1 MWNKGR
7 VTGGNMATEK
17 KNRILD
23 IFYRAIRGEKI
34 RVMSLAS
41 EYGVSEKSISRDIAE
56 IKNFLSDGMERFAG
70 AELVYDYTDKAYR
83 LEFDHFL
90 LSKELFSVV
99 KMLIGC
105 RGFSKEELLEIVE
118 KLRYF
123 TTVEDRLL
131 LNQLIQ
137 NELYHY
143 QEVKHD
149 CVSVIDNLW
158 KLTGCIHEQKEITM
172 RYNKMNR
179 QQVER
184 RVQPVAVMFSEYY
197 YYLIAFRTDLEEKQ
211 PRYFRVDRIVHITEH
226 RTSFVKEKWHLFN
239 EGELRKQIQFMQ
251 PGELRRIQFEFS
263 GPSVQA
269 ILDRI
274 PTAKVIGKN
283 GKTHIIEAETY
294 GKGINMYLLS
304 QGHYVKALSPESFVQ
319 EMRLEIEQMLNNY
332 ED

>member
-1 MWNKGR
+1 
-7 VTGGNMATEK
+7 MATEK
-17 KNRILD
+17 KSRILD

-34 RVMSLAS
+34 KVATLAG
-41 EYGVSEKSISRDIAE
+41 EYEVSEKSISRDLAE
-56 IKNFLSDGMERFAG
+56 IKNFLADSPEQFAG
-70 AELVYDYTDKAYR
+70 VEFVYDYAEKAYR

-105 RGFSKEELLEIVE
+105 RGFSKEELLELVE
-118 KLRYF
+118 KLRQF
-123 TTVEDRLL
+123 TTADDRLL

-143 QEVKHD
+143 QEVRHD

-158 KLTGCIHEQKEITM
+158 KLTGCINEQKEITI
-172 RYNKMNR
+172 RYFKQNR

-197 YYLIAFRTDLEEKQ
+197 FYLIAFRTDLEEKL
-211 PRYFRVDRIVHITEH
+211 PLYFRVDRIVQIVEH
-226 RTSFVKEKWHLFN
+226 RTKFVKENWHRFN

-251 PGELRRIQFEFS
+251 PGELRKIRFEFS

-269 ILDRI
+269 ILDKI
-274 PTAKVIGKN
+274 PTAKVVGKN
-283 GKTHIIEAETY
+283 GKAHVIEAETY
-294 GKGINMYLLS
+294 GKGINMFLLS
-304 QGHYVKALSPESFVQ
+304 QGHHVKAIAPESFVE
-319 EMRLEIEQMLNNY
+319 EMRTEIEKMRENY
-332 ED
+332 FTKF

>member
-1 MWNKGR
+1 
-7 VTGGNMATEK
+7 MAIEK

-34 RVMSLAS
+34 RVMSLAG
-41 EYGVSEKSISRDIAE
+41 EYEVSEKSISRDIAE
-56 IKNFLSDGMERFAG
+56 IKNFLADSPDQFAG

-105 RGFSKEELLEIVE
+105 RGFSKEELLELVE
-118 KLRYF
+118 KLRQF
-123 TTVEDRLL
+123 TTVEDRIL

-143 QEVKHD
+143 QEVRHD
-149 CVSVIDNLW
+149 CISVIDNLW
-158 KLTGCIHEQKEITM
+158 KLTGCINDQKEITI

-179 QQVER
+179 EQVER

-197 YYLIAFRTDLEEKQ
+197 YYLIAFRTDLEEKL
-211 PRYFRVDRIVHITEH
+211 PLYFRIDRIVQIVEH
-226 RTSFVKEKWHLFN
+226 RTTFVKENWHSFN
-239 EGELRKQIQFMQ
+239 EGELRKQIQFMR
-251 PGELRRIQFEFS
+251 PGELRRIRFEFS

-269 ILDRI
+269 ILDKI
-274 PTAKVIGKN
+274 PTAKVVAKN

-294 GKGINMYLLS
+294 GKGINMFLLS
-304 QGHYVKALSPESFVQ
+304 QGRCVKALSPEIFVQ
-319 EMRLEIEQMLNNY
+319 EMRSEIEKMLKNY
-332 ED
+332 AE

>member
-1 MWNKGR
+1 
-7 VTGGNMATEK
+7 MATEK

-23 IFYRAIRGEKI
+23 IFYRAMRGEKI
-34 RVMSLAS
+34 KVMSLAS

-56 IKNFLSDGMERFAG
+56 IKNFLSEGMDQFAG
-70 AELVYDYTDKAYR
+70 VELVYDYTDKAYR

-105 RGFSKEELLEIVE
+105 RGFSKDELLELVE
-118 KLRYF
+118 KLRQF
-123 TTVEDRLL
+123 TTVEDRML

-143 QEVKHD
+143 QEVRHD

-158 KLTGCIHEQKEITM
+158 KLTGCINEQKEITI

-179 QQVER
+179 EQVEH

-211 PRYFRVDRIVHITEH
+211 PRYFRVDRIVQIVEH
-226 RTSFVKEKWHLFN
+226 RKSFVKENKHCFS
-239 EGELRKQIQFMQ
+239 EGELRKQIHFML
-251 PGELRRIQFEFS
+251 PGELRRIRFEFN

-269 ILDRI
+269 ILDKI

-283 GKTHIIEAETY
+283 GKSHIIEAETF
-294 GKGINMYLLS
+294 GKGINMFLLS
-304 QGHYVKALSPESFVQ
+304 QGHYVKALSPVSFVE
-319 EMRLEIEQMLNNY
+319 EMQTEIGLMLKNY
-332 ED
+332 NDK